1 MTPIDKDELLKAL
14 RQRYDNLKQW
24 YKNTTNENAKTNASF
39 AMAECFE
46 IGNIVKE
53 QPTVDAVPVVRCK
66 DCKLDSTEY
75 KFIEELPIN
84 ETSYYD
90 CGEIKVI
97 NELPTINAVPVVKC
111 RDCKFNYANYI
122 PGEDSCFKFTDLPIS
137 KDFYCAC
144 GEIFID

>member
-1 MTPIDKDELLKAL
+1 MEMRLIDADAYIKYCDENWIPL
-14 RQRYDNLKQW
+14 N
-24 YKNTTNENAKTNASF
+24 
-39 AMAECFE
+39 
-46 IGNIVKE
+46 
-53 QPTVDAVPVVRCK
+53 VDAVNAQPTIDDVQCK
-66 DCKLDSTEY
+66 KCKFNSTEDSY
-75 KFIEELPIN
+75 HKLVELPIS